1 MVAVN
6 GLRYFNRGNVN
17 AASRRHIRPA
27 MIPRVIPTISPA
39 PNEIFVPDGLDGVD
53 EGTCDEIDIVVIGWV
68 TRQPVSLPC
77 FK

>member
-1 MVAVN
+1 MN
-6 GLRYFNRGNVN
+6 GLRCFNRGNVN

-39 PNEIFVPDGLDGVD
+39 PIEVFGLDGVD
-53 EGTCDEIDIVVIGWV
+53 EGACDEIDIVEIGWV

>member
-1 MVAVN
+1 
-6 GLRYFNRGNVN
+6 
-17 AASRRHIRPA
+17 

-39 PNEIFVPDGLDGVD
+39 PIEVFGLDGVD
-53 EGTCDEIDIVVIGWV
+53 EGACDEIDIVEIGWV